1 MTEADR
7 KLILMLEIFFEIMS
21 VEVLIIKDNIHF
33 IYVITRLLTHFNIT
47 STQSISL
54 QFIL

>member
-33 IYVITRLLTHFNIT
+33 IYVITRLLMHFNIT